1 MSQSVVAKRYAQAL
15 FELAQKNGQTGPIQE
30 DLRELKIVFQ
40 TNKELGQLLN
50 SPRLKAAKK
59 KELMA
64 DLFKGANQLIL
75 NTLFI
80 MLDKKR
86 MDEVVNLVDE
96 FTAYANDAA
105 GIAEA
110 KVYSTRPL
118 TADESQAISTAFA
131 QKIGK
136 QALRIENIIEPG
148 LLGGIRLQIGNIIYD
163 SSVSTKLER
172 LKRDLIGS

>member
-1 MSQSVVAKRYAQAL
+1 MSQSVAAKRYAQAL

-30 DLRELKIVFQ
+30 DLIELKKVFQ
-40 TNKELGQLLN
+40 TNKELGQLLD
-50 SPRLKAAKK
+50 SPRLKTVKK
-59 KELMA
+59 KELLA

-75 NTLFI
+75 NTLFVMI
-80 MLDKKR
+80 DKKR
-86 MDEVVNLVDE
+86 IDEVVNLVDE
-96 FTAYANDAA
+96 FTAFSNDAA

-110 KVYSTRPL
+110 KVYSTRLL

-136 QALRIENIIEPG
+136 QALRIENIIDPS
-148 LLGGIRLQIGNIIYD
+148 LIGGIRLQIGNNIYD
-163 SSVSTKLER
+163 SSVSAKLER